1 MNTGEGKKPL
11 HDKRHVARML
21 AVQYLYTAASNN
33 KFKTEFFETE
43 SLLNELQERRFNRK
57 LYQEI
62 IEGVLANHEELDKV
76 ITDNA
81 PEWPLS
87 ELKPVNL
94 AILRIAIWEIKFKKG
109 SPFKVV
115 INEAIELTKE
125 LSDEGSAKFING
137 VLGKITQE

>member
-21 AVQYLYTAASNN
+21 AVQYLYTVASKN
-33 KFKTEFFETE
+33 KFETEFFEAE
-43 SLLNELQERRFNRK
+43 SLLNELEEKRFNRR

-62 IEGVLANHEELDKV
+62 IEGVLTNQEEIDKV
-76 ITDNA
+76 IIDKA

-94 AILRIAIWEIKFKKG
+94 AILRIAIWEIKFKHD

-115 INEAIELTKE
+115 INEAIELAKE